1 MAGSF
6 LMLRQVAPHLWVGN
20 AGDLRDIRAVMETGV
35 AAVIELADSEPLA
48 TLPRNL
54 IRVRIP
60 IADGGVNPAWLL
72 HLAVQTIVRLLQAEQ
87 TVLVTCSDGMNR
99 SLCIAAAAIA
109 LTKAI
114 TLDEAI
120 HLVTNAGPA
129 DVSPALYR
137 DLTQLLTATPPDTP
151 ETRH

>member
-1 MAGSF
+1 
-6 LMLRQVAPHLWVGN
+6 MLRQVAPHLWVGN
-20 AGDLRDIRAVMETGV
+20 AGDLRDVRAVMVTGV

-48 TLPRNL
+48 TLPRDL

-60 IADGGVNPAWLL
+60 LADGAGNPAWLL

-87 TVLVTCSDGMNR
+87 TVLVTCSAGMNR
-99 SLCIAAAAIA
+99 SLCVASAVIAH
-109 LTKAI
+109 TKAI

-120 HLVTNAGPA
+120 HLVTNAGPT

-137 DLTQLLTATPPDTP
+137 DITQLLTATPPVAP